1 MKKNIYIIGG
11 NGLIGSSFT
20 NLYTKNNVNLF
31 VLDLFKSK
39 KKNKNFIKNIHFDC
53 TKLENINKK
62 LNNIFIKYGEPDA
75 LINCSYP
82 VTSDWKNNTFTKI
95 KYSSFKKN
103 IEIHLNSYC
112 WIAKIFAD
120 RMKTKK
126 ISGNIVLL
134 SSIYGMVAQNQ
145 ENYKGTKMELNMT
158 YPIIKSGII
167 GFVKQSA
174 AYYGKSKIRI
184 NALCPGAI
192 LGHVKGSKTSQDKK
206 FIKQFSANVPLNR
219 LADVNEIANVLNF
232 LISDNSS
239 YISGQSIVA
248 DGGYTVV

>member
-11 NGLIGSSFT
+11 NGLIGSAFL
-20 NLYTKNNVNLF
+20 NLYSKNDANFF
-31 VLDLFKSK
+31 VLDLTKV
-39 KKNKNFIKNIHFDC
+39 KNNTKNFITNIYFDC
-53 TKLENINKK
+53 SKMEKIEKK
-62 LNNIFIKYGEPDA
+62 LKDIFIKYGEPDI

-82 VTSDWKNNTFTKI
+82 VTKDWNKNTFEKI

-120 RMKTKK
+120 RMVLKNKY
-126 ISGNIVLL
+126 GNIVLL
-134 SSIYGMVAQNQ
+134 SSIYGIVAQNE
-145 ENYKGTKMELNMT
+145 ENYKGTSMSLNMT

-174 AYYGKSKIRI
+174 SYYGKSKIRI

-192 LGHVKGSKTSQDKK
+192 LGHIKGSQKTQNIK
-206 FIKQFSANVPLNR
+206 FIKKFSASVPLKR
-219 LADVNEIANVLNF
+219 LAEAKEIACVLKF

-239 YISGQSIVA
+239 YISGQAIIA

>member
-1 MKKNIYIIGG
+1 M
-11 NGLIGSSFT
+11 S
-20 NLYTKNNVNLF
+20 
-31 VLDLFKSK
+31 
-39 KKNKNFIKNIHFDC
+39 
-53 TKLENINKK
+53 
-62 LNNIFIKYGEPDA
+62 NIFVKYGEPDV

-82 VTSDWKNNTFTKI
+82 VTNDWKNNTFTKI
-95 KYSSFKKN
+95 KYLSFKKN

-112 WIAKIFAD
+112 WTAKIFAD
-120 RMKTKK
+120 RMKLKK

-134 SSIYGMVAQNQ
+134 SSIYGIIAQNE
-145 ENYKGTKMELNMT
+145 ENYKGTSMNLNMT

-174 AYYGKSKIRI
+174 SHYGKSKIRI

-192 LGHVKGSKTSQDKK
+192 LGHVKGSKTVQNKK
-206 FIKQFSANVPLNR
+206 FIKHFSANVPLKR

-239 YISGQSIVA
+239 YINGQAIVA

>member
-11 NGLIGSSFT
+11 NGLIGSAFL
-20 NLYTKNNVNLF
+20 NLYSKNDVNIF
-31 VLDLFKSK
+31 VLDLIKV
-39 KKNKNFIKNIHFDC
+39 KNDKKNFIKNIIFDC
-53 TKLENINKK
+53 SKMEKIEKK
-62 LNNIFIKYGEPDA
+62 LKAIFKKYGEPDT

-82 VTSDWKNNTFTKI
+82 VTKDWHKSTFQKI
-95 KYSSFKKN
+95 KYPSFKKN

-120 RMKTKK
+120 RMVLKNKP
-126 ISGNIVLL
+126 GNIVLL
-134 SSIYGMVAQNQ
+134 SSIYGIVAQNE
-145 ENYKGTKMELNMT
+145 ENYKGTSMSLNMI

-174 AYYGKSKIRI
+174 SYYGKEKIRI
-184 NALCPGAI
+184 NTLCPGAI
-192 LGHVKGSKTSQDKK
+192 LGHVKGSQNTQNAK
-206 FIKQFSANVPLNR
+206 FIKKFSANVPLKR
-219 LADVNEIANVLNF
+219 LANVKEIASVLKF

-239 YISGQSIVA
+239 YITGQAIIA